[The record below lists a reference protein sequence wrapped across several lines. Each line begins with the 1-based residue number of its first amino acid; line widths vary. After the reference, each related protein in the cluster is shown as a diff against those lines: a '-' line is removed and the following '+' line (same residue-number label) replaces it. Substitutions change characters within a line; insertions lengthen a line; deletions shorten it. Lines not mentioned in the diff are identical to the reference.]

1 MSLLIEWNGCSHSRG
16 VTHPADELRAPRMAC
31 SHAQSIPPLLPVWL
45 PMTCL
50 CQRLRLAVV
59 YVGLKIN
66 HTYCQSTRNSVCVQ
80 SEHAESS
87 LSRGRCLQCRS
98 QINIRRFEFRGFPF
112 DFMHLLAIITGTDEF
127 RGVAPGYPPKRRP
140 WSLLIVWEN
149 WEGSK
154 ATCSPGLFFLQYY
167 YFRWQTE

>member
-1 MSLLIEWNGCSHSRG
+1 MESHTLQTSLEPQNGMFTRTINPSF
-16 VTHPADELRAPRMAC
+16 T
-31 SHAQSIPPLLPVWL
+31 
-45 PMTCL
+45 TCL
-50 CQRLRLAVV
+50 TSDDMLVPTAAFSCCIRRTQDKPHLLSVDTQLRF
-59 YVGLKIN
+59 
-66 HTYCQSTRNSVCVQ
+66 VQ